1 MKYKELAERW
11 VRQTPGYKKLKNASC
26 TAVTYRL
33 HGQDIL
39 TRISKNW
46 ALFDGHGWYS
56 RTTQAHVNRVCDVVD
71 IPRYSQRDLY
81 ALTYLQLYPQEPFFD
96 VLWNTSE
103 ESMLDEIT
111 RLKNLG
117 YTVASIG
124 AEKPMD
130 RRSLFLYLL
139 ERARQQAILPIHVI
153 DIIYIHGKRLT
164 TLQDTLL
171 NLHGVANNAL
181 LFVDTKEEGITS
193 CLS

>member
-46 ALFDGHGWYS
+46 ALFDAHGWYS

-71 IPRYSQRDLY
+71 IPRYSQHDLR
-81 ALTYLQLYPQEPFFD
+81 ALTYLQLYPQAPFFG
-96 VLWNTSE
+96 VLWDTPKRN
-103 ESMLDEIT
+103 MLDEIA
-111 RLKNLG
+111 RLENQG
-117 YTVASIG
+117 YTVAFIG

-130 RRSLFLYLL
+130 RRSLFLCLL
-139 ERARQQAILPIHVI
+139 ERTRQQATLPVHMI
-153 DIIYIHGKRLT
+153 DILYTHGELLT

-171 NLHGVANNAL
+171 NLQGVASNAL
-181 LFVDTKEEGITS
+181 LFVDTKEEGIS
-193 CLS
+193 LVE

>member
-1 MKYKELAERW
+1 MKYKELAELW

-26 TAVTYRL
+26 TALTYRL

-46 ALFDGHGWYS
+46 ALFDAHGWYS

-71 IPRYSQRDLY
+71 IPRYSQRDLH
-81 ALTYLQLYPQEPFFD
+81 ALTYLQLYPQASFFN
-96 VLWNTSE
+96 VLWDTPEGN
-103 ESMLDEIT
+103 MLDEIT

-117 YTVASIG
+117 YTVAFIG

-130 RRSLFLYLL
+130 RRSLFICLL
-139 ERARQQAILPIHVI
+139 ERARQQATLPVHVI
-153 DIIYIHGKRLT
+153 DILYTHGELLT

-171 NLHGVANNAL
+171 NLQGVASNAL
-181 LFVDTKEEGITS
+181 LFVDTKEEGIS
-193 CLS
+193 LVE

>member
-1 MKYKELAERW
+1 MRYKELAERW

-26 TAVTYRL
+26 TAITYRL
-33 HGQDIL
+33 HGHDIL
-39 TRISKNW
+39 VRMSRNW
-46 ALFDGHGWYS
+46 ALFNAHGWYT

-71 IPRYSQRDLY
+71 IPHYSINELR
-81 ALTYLQLYPQEPFFD
+81 ALTYIQLYPQAPFFD
-96 VLWNTSE
+96 ILWDTPE
-103 ESMLDEIT
+103 RDMLDEIA

-130 RRSLFLYLL
+130 RRSLFICLL
-139 ERARQQAILPIHVI
+139 ERTRQQATLPVHVI
-153 DIIYIHGKRLT
+153 DILYTHGELLT

-181 LFVDTKEEGITS
+181 LFVDTKEEGIS
-193 CLS
+193 LVE